1 MIIDLL
7 RHGEI
12 EGDTSLHGHSDELL
26 SKKGWLQMSNALKGY
41 NTEKVVCSPL
51 KRCANFSEQ
60 WTNEKKI
67 SLLKS
72 PEFMEINFGAWD
84 GLSIEA
90 IQKNYKDELNDFWNN
105 PVDNTP
111 PNGERL
117 KDFQTRIVS
126 ALKNLVHE
134 NKNNNLLL
142 VTHGGV
148 IRIIIAHVLSIPL
161 SKLLSLECPLASMS
175 RIRISFDNDDKIYAS
190 LVFHAHNH
198 SDNKI

>member
-7 RHGEI
+7 RHGEADG
-12 EGDTSLHGHSDELL
+12 EACLRGHSDEPL

-41 NTEKVVCSPL
+41 DTKKVVCSPL
-51 KRCANFSEQ
+51 KRCADFSEQ
-60 WTNEKKI
+60 WADDKKI

-90 IQKNYKDELNDFWNN
+90 IQKNHNDELNAFWNN
-105 PVDNTP
+105 PVNNTP
-111 PNGERL
+111 PNGEHL
-117 KDFQTRIVS
+117 IDFQTRVVS
-126 ALKNLVHE
+126 AWESLVHE
-134 NKNNNLLL
+134 NKNNDLLL
-142 VTHGGV
+142 ITHGGV

-161 SKLLSLECPLASMS
+161 NKLLSLECPLASMS
-175 RIRISFDNDDKIYAS
+175 RIRISFDNDEKTYSS
-190 LVFHAHNH
+190 LVFHAHKH